1 MTEQGTGVGG
11 KTAGEGTGGGAG
23 KLPPA
28 TSTTLTTGA
37 ASAASVMSKPVPMK
51 LFSTWEVEKSTPSC
65 VPR

>member
-11 KTAGEGTGGGAG
+11 KVVVEGIGGSGTG
-23 KLPPA
+23 KLPP
-28 TSTTLTTGA
+28 STTAALTGT
-37 ASAASVMSKPVPMK
+37 ASVASVMSKPVPMK